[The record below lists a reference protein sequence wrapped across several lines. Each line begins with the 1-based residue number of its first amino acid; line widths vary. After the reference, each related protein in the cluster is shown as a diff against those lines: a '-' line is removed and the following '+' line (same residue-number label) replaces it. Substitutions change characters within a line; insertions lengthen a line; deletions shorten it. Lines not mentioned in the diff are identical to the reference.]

1 MGPAL
6 RILLIIFLAW
16 YIYRLLDRVVGPLLF
31 GNSKKEKAADGK
43 SSKNFR
49 KSTKQGDVTIT
60 DYGNPGKNIKTG
72 EDDYIDY
79 EEVE

>member
-16 YIYRLLDRVVGPLLF
+16 YVYRLLDRVVGPLLF
-31 GNSKKEKAADGK
+31 GGPKQKNAAGGKKE
-43 SSKNFR
+43 KNFR

-60 DYGNPGKNIKTG
+60 DYGKTRKDIKTG